1 MMAGAEVQ
9 GSEAVLGAGNHRGLI
24 EDSRLIKRAPGL
36 LKGRTHI
43 TRAFQD
49 QALIDQVRNRRGLI
63 HNTIRGC
70 HCMTE

>member
-9 GSEAVLGAGNHRGLI
+9 GSEAVLGGGNHRGVI

-49 QALIDQVRNRRGLI
+49 
-63 HNTIRGC
+63 
-70 HCMTE
+70 